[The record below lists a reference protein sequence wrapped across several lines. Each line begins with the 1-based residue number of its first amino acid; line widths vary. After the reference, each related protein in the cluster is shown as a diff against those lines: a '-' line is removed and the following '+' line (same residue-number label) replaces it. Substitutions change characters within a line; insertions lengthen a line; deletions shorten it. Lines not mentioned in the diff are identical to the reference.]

1 MQELYI
7 CYICIIRQSLACAG
21 CATIIRVIVM
31 CARWLQ
37 GLLLRVTDGFHFD
50 VLIEQL
56 RCGAVLQTYSVWS

>member
-1 MQELYI
+1 
-7 CYICIIRQSLACAG
+7 
-21 CATIIRVIVM
+21 M

-56 RCGAVLQTYSVWS
+56 RCDAVLQTYSVWS